1 MSNSLND
8 SKKGKQLFLV
18 RIIARSIEQ
27 LEELE
32 KMKLSLKRRAARH
45 EDVNKFVITGIVT
58 PKQFEEL
65 ESKNF
70 LVQILAD
77 LSKESTNRLKELS
90 IENRFTDPN
99 KMPDFKN
106 IAALK
111 YMNADEIDSV
121 LANLHTLY
129 PDLVSVIDLPYKTW
143 NSRVCK
149 AVYVHAG
156 KNNDSDRVGVFV
168 TGGIHAREWG
178 GSDICINFLVNLIQS
193 YKNKTDLT
201 YGDMTFTHSQVQNMM
216 ENIDLYVFPDVN
228 PDGKIFSQK
237 NDDPDEPSEI
247 ESIWWRKNRNPH
259 RFANGDSLFHIT
271 GVDVNRNFDFLW
283 SSGIGTLN
291 PDDTN
296 HNETYRG
303 EAAFS
308 EPETKNVRHMFDTY
322 GNIRYFVDVHSFG
335 EKILYSW
342 GDDDNQSQDLAQN
355 FRNPEYDGKRG
366 FVLQKKK
373 NSAKDKA
380 LAKAYAEFIPK
391 SDEDMLLNLANKM
404 NGALSLVRGR
414 SYTVQQGVELYP
426 TSATSDDYAF
436 SRHLRDETRN
446 KIYGF
451 TIEFGREEVG
461 FIPPVSEMKNI
472 IQEVG
477 SALTEM
483 CLSVYDNEN
492 LKMVSD

>member
-1 MSNSLND
+1 MY
-8 SKKGKQLFLV
+8 
-18 RIIARSIEQ
+18 IA
-27 LEELE
+27 LE
-32 KMKLSLKRRAARH
+32 K
-45 EDVNKFVITGIVT
+45 
-58 PKQFEEL
+58 
-65 ESKNF
+65 
-70 LVQILAD
+70 
-77 LSKESTNRLKELS
+77 
-90 IENRFTDPN
+90 
-99 KMPDFKN
+99 
-106 IAALK
+106 
-111 YMNADEIDSV
+111 
-121 LANLHTLY
+121 
-129 PDLVSVIDLPYKTW
+129 
-143 NSRVCK
+143 
-149 AVYVHAG
+149 
-156 KNNDSDRVGVFV
+156 
-168 TGGIHAREWG
+168 
-178 GSDICINFLVNLIQS
+178 
-193 YKNKTDLT
+193 
-201 YGDMTFTHSQVQNMM
+201 
-216 ENIDLYVFPDVN
+216 
-228 PDGKIFSQK
+228 
-237 NDDPDEPSEI
+237 
-247 ESIWWRKNRNPH
+247 
-259 RFANGDSLFHIT
+259 
-271 GVDVNRNFDFLW
+271 
-283 SSGIGTLN
+283 
-291 PDDTN
+291 
-296 HNETYRG
+296 
-303 EAAFS
+303 
-308 EPETKNVRHMFDTY
+308 
-322 GNIRYFVDVHSFG
+322 
-335 EKILYSW
+335 KILYSW

-483 CLSVYDNEN
+483 CLSVCDNEN